1 VFLVLRVYPISYLS
15 YNRVIGKDVKMKKRT
30 TSDDSQLMR
39 LQKYLSQCGVT
50 SRRHAEEMIRDG
62 KVQVNGVTIREMGT
76 KVDPKTVVVKV
87 NGNQVHLPDVLLY
100 LAMYKPRWMVTTL
113 YDPQNRP
120 SVADLIKDLP
130 LRVYPVGRLDFE
142 SEGLLLLTNDG
153 ELANKIMHP
162 RYHLKKVYRVEW
174 EGKPT
179 QQQIDKFMDETFLD
193 GKKVKP
199 YSVKMVK
206 EFSHSVV
213 FEIVLMEGLYRQIR
227 RMSEKVN
234 LKVIQLKRIAI
245 GEISLG
251 GMAAGQYRHLDD
263 RELAYLRSVAGKKS
277 S

>member
-1 VFLVLRVYPISYLS
+1 
-15 YNRVIGKDVKMKKRT
+15 MKKRT
-30 TSDDSQLMR
+30 TSSDTQLMR

-87 NGNQVHLPDVLLY
+87 NGNQVHLPDILLY

-113 YDPQNRP
+113 FDPQNRP

-179 QQQIDKFMDETFLD
+179 QQQIDNFSEETVLD
-193 GKKVKP
+193 GKKIKP
-199 YSVKMVK
+199 FSVKMVK
-206 EFSHSVV
+206 EFTRSVV

-227 RMSEKVN
+227 RMSEKCN
-234 LKVIQLKRIAI
+234 LKVVQLKRVAI

-251 GMAAGQYRHLDD
+251 GMSAGQYRHLDD
-263 RELAYLRSVAGKKS
+263 RELAYLRSVTTKKLS
-277 S
+277 

>member
-1 VFLVLRVYPISYLS
+1 
-15 YNRVIGKDVKMKKRT
+15 MKKRT

-100 LAMYKPRWMVTTL
+100 LAMYKSRWMVTTL